1 MIESIIFGVGLTI
14 FVTYM
19 YFLVKMINTSHE
31 KQKEEFEKD
40 PEIQSWKVKAMKAI
54 LEELADSENSK
65 ELETQEQM
73 ELLIFII
80 GVLIFSSYVLFS
92 FTEKEEKEEVIK
104 IDDFVDYD
112 GHGNWGRFPPKKKKH
127 EKEKV

>member
-31 KQKEEFEKD
+31 QQKEEFEKD
-40 PEIQSWKVKAMKAI
+40 PEIKSWKVQAMKSI

-65 ELETQEQM
+65 ELETQE
-73 ELLIFII
+73 
-80 GVLIFSSYVLFS
+80 
-92 FTEKEEKEEVIK
+92 
-104 IDDFVDYD
+104 
-112 GHGNWGRFPPKKKKH
+112 
-127 EKEKV
+127 

>member
-31 KQKEEFEKD
+31 KQKEQFEKD
-40 PEIQSWKVKAMKAI
+40 PEIKSWKVQAMKSI

-65 ELETQEQM
+65 ELETQE
-73 ELLIFII
+73 
-80 GVLIFSSYVLFS
+80 
-92 FTEKEEKEEVIK
+92 
-104 IDDFVDYD
+104 
-112 GHGNWGRFPPKKKKH
+112 
-127 EKEKV
+127 